1 MQQGLVFRF
10 LRRQLDSCSSVLL
23 ACDAGCLHSTTELN
37 PADYGERERE
47 IEISSPL
54 ARSLARLP
62 GMPSLWSATLVQNT
76 SLVQVICVAGFSINY
91 TLTLNISVQH
101 IQHGTLIIYF

>member
-54 ARSLARLP
+54 ARSLACLAAFIVERHTGSKYKFGSGYLRCRFLHQLY
-62 GMPSLWSATLVQNT
+62 SYLE
-76 SLVQVICVAGFSINY
+76 Y
-91 TLTLNISVQH
+91 
-101 IQHGTLIIYF
+101 